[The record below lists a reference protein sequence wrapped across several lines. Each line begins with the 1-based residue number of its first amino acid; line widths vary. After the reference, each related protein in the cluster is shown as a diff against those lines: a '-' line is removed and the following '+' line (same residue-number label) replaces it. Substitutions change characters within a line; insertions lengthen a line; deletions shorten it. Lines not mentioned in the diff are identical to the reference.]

1 MFGFILKITAFI
13 SKIIIK
19 VHLIIILTIWLSWS
33 KQRACENVRIVLEVA
48 LAALINW
55 TFTHFI
61 ILVSFIG
68 LWKSVSLDYERTAS
82 E

>member
-1 MFGFILKITAFI
+1 MFGFKITAFI

-19 VHLIIILTIWLSWS
+19 VHLIIILTIWLSCALS